1 MDRDKKRLCLELFN
15 KRDAYSNKSL
25 ARTVRAEGSAAEAVE
40 GAALSL
46 ESVDDIESGDGL
58 SLGVFGVGD
67 GVTDDVLEEG
77 SEDGAGLLVDVVR
90 DSLDTT
96 ATSESAD
103 SGLGDAHDGLLEG
116 LLGCEA
122 LGTGLTAL
130 AFSTDLCTTCHCLIF
145 SYDWWESPH
154 LYTFGW
160 VCDIVIPAILL
171 DNC

>member
-1 MDRDKKRLCLELFN
+1 VYLELFN
-15 KRDAYSNKSL
+15 KRNANFKTSL
-25 ARTVRAEGSAAEAVE
+25 SVRGTSWGSAAEAVE

-58 SLGVFGVGD
+58 ALGVFSVGD

-103 SGLGDAHDGLLEG
+103 SGLGNAHDSLLEG
-116 LLGCEA
+116 LLGSEA
-122 LGTGLTAL
+122 LGTGLAAL
-130 AFSTDLCTTCHCLIF
+130 AFSTDLCSASHC
-145 SYDWWESPH
+145 
-154 LYTFGW
+154 
-160 VCDIVIPAILL
+160 
-171 DNC
+171 